1 MCAPP
6 NHTEAWN
13 QIDWELCRR
22 RVRKLQARIVKA
34 IAAGRWNKVKA
45 LQRLLVHS
53 WSAKALAVKR
63 VGENK
68 GKRTSGV
75 DRVLWSTEN
84 SKFEAIS
91 SLQQRGYQP
100 KPLRRIYIPKAADSK
115 KMRPLSIPTMKDRA
129 MQTLYKF
136 ALEPVAETLGDPN
149 SYGFRTA
156 RSTHDAA
163 GQCFVCLSQK
173 NSAQWI
179 LEGDI
184 KGAFDN
190 VSHQWIMENIPIDKT
205 ILSKFMKC
213 GYVDAGHLFPTE
225 QGTGQGSAISPVI
238 FNIVL
243 DGLEP
248 ETKQLAKEIQRRDRR
263 NPKINLI
270 RYADDFIVT
279 AANKEYLELE
289 VKPLIEEFLAVRGLH
304 LSEEKTVITHIDEGF
319 DFLGWN
325 VRKYKG
331 TLLIIPAKKKTT
343 AFLNKVRAVIKSNI
357 AAKQENLI
365 NLLNPMIRG
374 WAQYHLRINAKET
387 FNWVDNQ
394 IWNKLWQWAKHRH
407 PNKYKK
413 WIKDRYFHRIGN
425 RNWIFSEKSGRKDP
439 KGLED
444 SYTSLYLASSTT
456 IKRHVK
462 VKSDMNP
469 FDKNWWGYLELR
481 KKNKYVITDEVD
493 PELRW

>member
-1 MCAPP
+1 M
-6 NHTEAWN
+6 
-13 QIDWELCRR
+13 
-22 RVRKLQARIVKA
+22 KA
-34 IAAGRWNKVKA
+34 TQEGRWNKVKT
-45 LQRLLVHS
+45 LQHLLTRS
-53 WSAKALAVKR
+53 FAAKALAVKG
-63 VGENK
+63 VTENK

-91 SLQQRGYQP
+91 SLQQRGYRPQ
-100 KPLRRIYIPKAADSK
+100 PLRRIYIPKASDSK

-163 GQCFVCLSQK
+163 GQCFTCLSQE

-190 VSHQWIMENIPIDKT
+190 VSHQWIMDNIPIDKT
-205 ILSKFMKC
+205 ILRKFMKC

-238 FNIVL
+238 FNMVL

-248 ETKQLAKEIQRRDRR
+248 EVIQLAKKIHRRDQMYPR
-263 NPKINLI
+263 INLI

-279 AANKEYLELE
+279 AANKEYLEHE
-289 VKPLIEEFLAVRGLH
+289 VKPLIEEFLAARGLN

-331 TLLIIPAKKKTT
+331 TLLIKPAKKKTT
-343 AFLNKVRAVIKSNI
+343 AFLNKIRAVIKSNR
-357 AAKQENLI
+357 AAKQDNLI
-365 NLLNPMIRG
+365 KVLNPMIRG
-374 WAQYHLRINAKET
+374 WAQYHSRICAGKT
-387 FNWVDNQ
+387 FQWVDHQ
-394 IWNKLWQWAKHRH
+394 IWQSLWQWAKRRH
-407 PNKYKK
+407 PNKNTS
-413 WIKDRYFHRIGN
+413 WIKDRYFHRVGN
-425 RNWIFSEKSGRKDP
+425 QDWTFSERQDP
-439 KGLED
+439 KGSKETY
-444 SYTSLYLASSTT
+444 SSLYLASSMK
-456 IKRHVK
+456 IRRHVK

-469 FDKNWWGYLELR
+469 LDKNWWGYLEHR
-481 KKNKYVITDEVD
+481 KKNKYVITEEE
-493 PELRW
+493 PKLLL